1 MQQCLR
7 IIFII
12 TQITTNHIK
21 TKANCLTT
29 SIQKSGE
36 ICCKITHISCPGGR
50 MNLDD
55 LDRFKQLDP
64 QNMLGA
70 IDNLPDQ
77 LGYAYQLGLKLELPD
92 WKDFRQAVIAGMGGS
107 AISGDLLAAYCASLS
122 PIPVI
127 VHRDYDLP
135 LFASGPQ
142 TLVICVSH
150 SGDTEETLSA
160 FEAARR
166 ADCHIVTLG
175 TGGELAKRGR
185 ASDVPFWEFDHAG
198 QPRSAVGFTFGLL
211 LAMFERLGF
220 LPNQKEAVEE
230 AVGSMKRSQQ
240 HLKADVPAVKNPAK
254 RYAGQLMGRWVT
266 FMASGILT
274 AVARRWKEQINKLA
288 KAGANVEELPQAD
301 HNTLAGTLN
310 PQETL
315 NAHTMTL
322 FLRAPSDH
330 LRNRLRSDLTRKAFM
345 LEGMNTDYID
355 ARGNTP
361 LAHLWTSILFGDY
374 MAYYLAMGYGVDPTP
389 IQALIDFK
397 EAMTEAKS

>member
-1 MQQCLR
+1 
-7 IIFII
+7 
-12 TQITTNHIK
+12 
-21 TKANCLTT
+21 
-29 SIQKSGE
+29 
-36 ICCKITHISCPGGR
+36 

-64 QNMLGA
+64 HNMLGE

-77 LGYAYQLGLKLELPD
+77 FGYAYELGLKLDLPD
-92 WKDFRQAVIAGMGGS
+92 WKDIRQVVIAGMGGS
-107 AISGDLLAAYCASLS
+107 AIGGDLLAAYSASLS
-122 PIPVI
+122 PIPVT

-135 LFASGPQ
+135 VAAHGAE

-160 FEAARR
+160 FDAACKAGCRL
-166 ADCHIVTLG
+166 IVIG
-175 TGGELAKRGR
+175 ARGELIQR
-185 ASDVPFWEFDHAG
+185 ASETDIPCWTFDHAG
-198 QPRSAVGFTFGLL
+198 QSRSAVGFTFGLM

-220 LPNQKEAVEE
+220 LPNQKDAVAD
-230 AVGSMKRSQQ
+230 AVNYMKRSQA
-240 HLKADVPAVKNPAK
+240 HFKADVPAAKNPTK

-266 FMASGILT
+266 FVGSGLMGV
-274 AVARRWKEQINKLA
+274 VARRWKDQINKIA
-288 KAGANVEELPQAD
+288 KAGANFEILPEAD
-301 HNTLAGTLN
+301 HNMLIGTLN

-330 LRNRLRSDLTRKAFM
+330 PRNHLRSDMTRQAFL
-345 LEGMNTDYID
+345 LEGLNTDYVD

-361 LAHLWTSILFGDY
+361 LAHMWTLILFGDY

-389 IQALIDFK
+389 TPALEDFK
-397 EAMTEAKS
+397 KTLGSAI

>member
-1 MQQCLR
+1 
-7 IIFII
+7 
-12 TQITTNHIK
+12 
-21 TKANCLTT
+21 
-29 SIQKSGE
+29 
-36 ICCKITHISCPGGR
+36 

-55 LDRFKQLDP
+55 LDRFKQLDT
-64 QNMLGA
+64 QNLLGE

-77 LGYAYQLGLKLELPD
+77 LGYAYQLGLKPDLPA
-92 WKDFRQAVIAGMGGS
+92 WKDLRQVVIAGMGGS
-107 AISGDLLAAYCASLS
+107 AIGGDLLAAYCASLS
-122 PIPVI
+122 PIPVN

-135 LFASGPQ
+135 FFARGAE
-142 TLVICVSH
+142 TLVICASH

-160 FEAARR
+160 FEAARN
-166 ADCHIVTLG
+166 AACHIVVMG
-175 TGGELAKRGR
+175 TGGELVNLAKANGIP
-185 ASDVPFWEFDHAG
+185 AWTFDHAG
-198 QPRSAVGFTFGLL
+198 QPRSAVGFSFGLMV
-211 LAMFERLGF
+211 AMFERLG
-220 LPNQKEAVEE
+220 LMPNQKEAIEE
-230 AVGSMKRSQQ
+230 AVTAMKRTQQ
-240 HLKADVPAVKNPAK
+240 HLKADVPPAKNPAK

-266 FMASGILT
+266 FMASGMMT

-330 LRNRLRSDLTRKAFM
+330 PRNRLRSDLTRKAFM

-374 MAYYLAMGYGVDPTP
+374 MAYYLAMGYGVDPAP
-389 IQALIDFK
+389 VHALTEFK
-397 EAMTEAKS
+397 EALAEGK